1 MNKEEK
7 NQLIEV
13 LDGMLNENKNF
24 YLADISGL
32 TAEENS
38 SLRRLCYKRE
48 VSLQVV
54 KNTLLK
60 KAFEK
65 NGTDFSELYDVL
77 IGNTSIMTSNSGN
90 GPAKVIKEFRK
101 KNAKPI
107 LKAAHIEESL
117 YIGDEN
123 LSALAD
129 LKSKNELIGDI
140 ITLLQSPAKNV
151 ISALQSGGNKLSG
164 IVKVLQEKTGEV
176 PTVEEK
182 VIKETT
188 VVEEISTESQV
199 EETTV
204 EEMPVAKVADEELE
218 KEEVIEETPVAEETT
233 EEPKLEEND
242 EETSS
247 EEESKE

>member
-1 MNKEEK
+1 MNKVEK

-13 LDGMLNENKNF
+13 LDGMLTENKNF

-38 SLRRLCYKRE
+38 SLRRLCFKRE

-60 KAFEK
+60 KALEK
-65 NGTDFSELYDVL
+65 NASDFSELYDVL
-77 IGNTSIMTSNSGN
+77 VGNTSIMIAEAGN
-90 GPAKVIKEFRK
+90 APAKVIKEFRK

-107 LKAAHIEESL
+107 LKAAHIDESL

-123 LSALAD
+123 LALLAD
-129 LKSKNELIGDI
+129 IKSKEELIGDI

-164 IVKVLQEKTGEV
+164 IVKAL
-176 PTVEEK
+176 EEK
-182 VIKETT
+182 
-188 VVEEISTESQV
+188 
-199 EETTV
+199 
-204 EEMPVAKVADEELE
+204 A
-218 KEEVIEETPVAEETT
+218 
-233 EEPKLEEND
+233 N
-242 EETSS
+242 
-247 EEESKE
+247 

>member
-1 MNKEEK
+1 MNKIEK
-7 NQLIEV
+7 NQMIEV
-13 LDGMLNENKNF
+13 LDGMLNDNNNF

-38 SLRRLCYKRE
+38 ALRRLCFKRE

-65 NGTDFSELYDVL
+65 NESDFTELYDVL
-77 IGNTSIMTSNSGN
+77 VGNTSIMQAEAGN
-90 GPAKVIKEFRK
+90 APAKVIKEFRK
-101 KNAKPI
+101 KNDKPL

-129 LKSKNELIGDI
+129 LKSKDELIGDI

-151 ISALQSGGNKLSG
+151 ISSLQSGGNKLSG
-164 IVKVLQEKTGEV
+164 IVK
-176 PTVEEK
+176 
-182 VIKETT
+182 
-188 VVEEISTESQV
+188 
-199 EETTV
+199 
-204 EEMPVAKVADEELE
+204 A
-218 KEEVIEETPVAEETT
+218 
-233 EEPKLEEND
+233 LEERA
-242 EETSS
+242 S
-247 EEESKE
+247 